1 MRNIKDVSLRWNTL
15 MTEIIPAILPTTTE
29 ELEEKLNKLPKT
41 FDFVQIDI
49 IDEEIYTDP
58 VINFEVH
65 FMTRTPE
72 EVVDKWVGAGA
83 KRVIVHNLSEKILS
97 LRPEVEIG
105 LGVEIDVELE
115 DIYKLIPE
123 VDFVQLMSIEEIGV
137 QGNEFSPKIFDRIKE
152 LRKEFPE
159 VIISIDGG
167 VNLENADDL
176 IHLGVERLV
185 IGSSIFNTDDPEESY
200 KDFLKL

>member
-1 MRNIKDVSLRWNTL
+1 MRNIKDASLRWNMP

-29 ELEEKLNKLPKT
+29 ELEEKLDTVPRA
-41 FDFVQIDI
+41 FQFIQIDI
-49 IDEEIYTDP
+49 IDEEIYADP
-58 VINFEVH
+58 VIDFEVH
-65 FMTRTPE
+65 FMTETPE
-72 EVVDKWVGAGA
+72 KVVDKWVEAGA

-105 LGVEIDVELE
+105 LGVEMNIEIE
-115 DIYKLIPE
+115 DIYKLVPE

-176 IHLGVERLV
+176 IHLGVDRLV